1 MINEFNTK
9 KKELDEKYDR
19 TSLDEP
25 RSWVPGTKAEKVEA
39 DKLEY
44 EVDELTDE
52 HSIAMITEMDNL
64 EQTYLKEYEKV
75 YAKDK

>member
-25 RSWVPGTKAEKVEA
+25 KSWVPGTKAEKVEA

-44 EVDELTDE
+44 EVDE
-52 HSIAMITEMDNL
+52 
-64 EQTYLKEYEKV
+64 
-75 YAKDK
+75 